1 MGCKMVRSLYLEHD
15 GKVLLVDLNGEGP
28 HKAIM
33 GRVGEVSLRLPTE
46 EEVRSMEIEWSERRV
61 NRIKFGEVLHEV
73 VYALPK
79 IEWPEYWT
87 WKDELISDG
96 CVDPLARECVYRSMH
111 RVVSKVMI
119 VNSENQVLLTKVSRG
134 FFTGYWTLP
143 GGFVDYGEHP
153 REAAVR
159 EAMEELGI
167 EISIDDPKG
176 ETGDAFGENDGAII
190 REEVF
195 NEDGINW
202 VSFTYR
208 CRGEFEESEIVPKD
222 DEIEEAR
229 WFSKKEALEVAVSIF
244 DIEAIS
250 TID

>member
-1 MGCKMVRSLYLEHD
+1 MTRSLYLEHD
-15 GKVLLVDLNGEGP
+15 GKVLLVDLNGDGP
-28 HKAIM
+28 REAVM
-33 GRVGEVSLRLPTE
+33 GRIGEVSLRLPTE
-46 EEVRSMEIEWSERRV
+46 DEVRSMGIGWTERRT
-61 NRIKFGEVLHEV
+61 NRIKFGEKFHEV
-73 VYALPK
+73 VYALPE

-87 WKDELISDG
+87 WKDNLISDG

-111 RVVSKVMI
+111 RVVSKVMV
-119 VNSENQVLLTKVSRG
+119 VNSENHVLMAKVSRG

-167 EISIDDPKG
+167 DIAIDDPKG

-190 REEVF
+190 REEIF
-195 NEDGINW
+195 NEDGVNW

-208 CRGEFEESEIVPKD
+208 CNGEFGSDELTPKN

-229 WFSKKEALEVAVSIF
+229 WFSKSEALEVAVSIF
-244 DIEAIS
+244 DIEAIQKS
-250 TID
+250 L